1 MNAFLSD
8 LRSKLAFRARGG
20 VETRM
25 SRDSH
30 VSQVGILIMSRLISY
45 EIRYT
50 WNQFLVEFLE
60 NCMSRFILS
69 PKNYS
74 VVLRSTQRIFR
85 FVKKLKGCKKGCKL
99 REFLFLVRNT
109 LQRVLKIHCNYSL
122 SLWKR
127 FIEVIHQI
135 KEVECTAVRRSAE
148 SWLLSLLV
156 ADKDWILSGLIQRS
170 VLCNRCISKGRVPPH
185 QLSCVSSAR
194 THRRSDSWV
203 HIDSLIHWHL
213 SPVRVARDLESVQ
226 TAL

>member
-60 NCMSRFILS
+60 NCMSRFIQS

-85 FVKKLKGCKKGCKL
+85 FVKKLKGCKL

-109 LQRVLKIHCNYSL
+109 LQRVPKIHCNYSL
-122 SLWKR
+122 RVTLRNFKFLSESDSSQLQVLFPRLGIPRTLCKDSCRSNWRKKR
-127 FIEVIHQI
+127 ARQCGEVQRAG
-135 KEVECTAVRRSAE
+135 CWSC
-148 SWLLSLLV
+148 WLLTKIGYCQ
-156 ADKDWILSGLIQRS
+156 D
-170 VLCNRCISKGRVPPH
+170 
-185 QLSCVSSAR
+185 
-194 THRRSDSWV
+194 
-203 HIDSLIHWHL
+203 
-213 SPVRVARDLESVQ
+213 
-226 TAL
+226 